1 MARPRMARERLP
13 ADPREAVAR
22 MMEVP
27 GSRMAMTVERSEARR
42 RERPDLT
49 FSAGA
54 LEALRNQLGTWVATR
69 ISRRFAEAGEAPQEV
84 EVEINVKLDGRDDP
98 IHETVKFSLGLPDAS
113 HRGAAGRPR

>member
-1 MARPRMARERLP
+1 MARERLP
-13 ADPREAVAR
+13 ADRREAAER

-27 GSRMAMTVERSEARR
+27 GSRISMVVERSEARQ

-49 FSAGA
+49 ISADA
-54 LEALRNQLGTWVATR
+54 LQALLDQLGMWVGTR
-69 ISRRFAEAGEAPQEV
+69 ISRRFSESGEAPQEIEV
-84 EVEINVKLDGRDDP
+84 EVNVKLDGRDDP